1 MAKFTRLETSDR
13 YVKCIPL
20 AQRHA
25 SKVRGL
31 AKRFVTPWLM
41 VVCLVPCL
49 TLASEA
55 CDSTDSVGFICGI
68 ENAEDLI
75 RVPNSDW
82 LIASGR
88 ESAVAGTLY
97 AVHQTTRAHY
107 ALFPSV
113 GSVNSPSSTYAANC
127 PGPIDQFQPH
137 GISVRQVAKDQYE
150 LYVVGHGAREAI
162 EIFELRL
169 SADQPSLRWSGCI
182 SAPDSV
188 ERFNAV
194 TALPGGRI
202 AVTHLPSFNSERRGL
217 GEVWAWS
224 ASDGWNVIPGGAISG
239 ANGIVAAPDGQSV
252 FVSEYFSE
260 SLIQIFLGD
269 KAGQVNRYKIGYSID
284 NIRWSEDGQL
294 LLTAHER
301 NCDLKGQCDRGAPGA
316 YVLRFNPETGQSQE
330 LFYHPAQTFLPI
342 ATVVEEVDG
351 ALWMGGIRGAD
362 RIVILRRPARDSSF
376 ATRCQSVASRPS
388 LASRALSTGV
398 SGLGRLTPFYYCGP

>member
-362 RIVILRRPARDSSF
+362 RIVVFEEASAR
-376 ATRCQSVASRPS
+376 
-388 LASRALSTGV
+388 
-398 SGLGRLTPFYYCGP
+398 